1 MVDLELS
8 GNPSLGKKRTI
19 TTLQWLIVIVTS
31 YLMLFSKGELSE
43 DPWIQSLVVVF
54 LISGVAIHFLPE
66 AFFHHPSFDPTLLVT
81 DTALIS
87 AAIYMNRDVSWD
99 LFLFYFFVLYLAAI
113 GESMLKIVIGSVII
127 SFVYV
132 GLLLHQGKQL
142 TQLGSDLFLRI
153 PFLFG
158 VSILYGYLLENA
170 NREKRRAETA
180 EQREGLK
187 MDLVSALAHDMKT
200 PLGVI
205 IGYADTVM
213 NRLIGRSE
221 EKVSVEAL
229 QRIQQNADR
238 IVNLVTGFLAASK
251 AEAGRLDMAPRPVS
265 VNGLIQEVARQLQT
279 DLQKKGLTLELQLDE
294 KLPDIRGDKT
304 QLDRVFWNLVSN
316 AIKFTPSGGKIF
328 IRSSRNDTHFC
339 VSVQD
344 TGIGIAQDDLPLL
357 YSQFRRLKG
366 SAKIE
371 GTGLGLFI
379 VKTIVEAHR
388 GTVQVE
394 SVEGQGSTFSVRI
407 PIHS

>member
-1 MVDLELS
+1 MENLELS
-8 GNPSLGKKRTI
+8 GNHSLDKKRTI
-19 TTLQWLIVIVTS
+19 AILQWLIVIVTC
-31 YLMLFSKGELSE
+31 YLMLFSKGQLSE
-43 DPWIQSLVVVF
+43 DPWIQGLVVLF
-54 LISGVAIHFLPE
+54 LISGAAIHFLP
-66 AFFHHPSFDPTLLVT
+66 ATLFRHPSFDPALLVT
-81 DTALIS
+81 DTTLIS

-113 GESMLKIVIGSVII
+113 GETMLKIVIGSVII

-132 GLLLHQGKQL
+132 GLLLQQGKQL
-142 TQLGSDLFLRI
+142 TQLGPDLFLRI

-170 NREKRRAETA
+170 NREKKRAETA
-180 EQREGLK
+180 EESEHLK

-205 IGYADTVM
+205 IGYADTIM
-213 NRLIGRSE
+213 TRLAGRSE
-221 EKVSVEAL
+221 EKGSVEAL

-238 IVNLVTGFLAASK
+238 IVHLVTGFLDASK
-251 AEAGRLDMAPRPVS
+251 AAAGKLEVARRPIS
-265 VNGLIQEVARQLQT
+265 VNGLIQDAARQLQT
-279 DLQKKGLTLELQLDE
+279 DLEKKGLTLELELDE
-294 KLPDIRGDKT
+294 KLPDIQGDKT
-304 QLDRVFWNLVSN
+304 QLDRVLWNLMSN

-328 IRSSRNDTHFC
+328 VRSRRDDGHFC

-344 TGIGIAQDDLPLL
+344 TGTGIAREDLPLL

-366 SAKIE
+366 SAQIE

-379 VKTIVEAHR
+379 VKTIVEAHK

-407 PIHS
+407 PI

>member
-1 MVDLELS
+1 M
-8 GNPSLGKKRTI
+8 
-19 TTLQWLIVIVTS
+19 IVIVTC
-31 YLMLFSKGELSE
+31 YLMLFSKGQLSE
-43 DPWIQSLVVVF
+43 DPWIHALVAVF
-54 LISGVAIHFLPE
+54 LITGVAIHFLPE
-66 AFFHHPSFDPTLLVT
+66 ALFQRPYFDPALLVI
-81 DTALIS
+81 DTTLIS

-99 LFLFYFFVLYLAAI
+99 LFLFYFFILYLAAI

-127 SFVYV
+127 SIVYV
-132 GLLLHQGKQL
+132 GLLLQQGKQL
-142 TQLGSDLFLRI
+142 TNLGPDLFLRI

-180 EQREGLK
+180 EQREHLK

-205 IGYADTVM
+205 IGYADNVM
-213 NRLIGRSE
+213 SRLAGRSE
-221 EKVSVEAL
+221 ETRSVEAL
-229 QRIQQNADR
+229 QRIQHNAER
-238 IVNLVTGFLAASK
+238 IVHLVTGFLEASK
-251 AEAGRLDMAPRPVS
+251 AEAGKLDVARRALS
-265 VNGLIQEVARQLQT
+265 VNRLIRDVAQQLQG
-279 DLQKKGLTLELQLDE
+279 DLERKELALELELDE
-294 KLPDIRGDKT
+294 TLPDVLADQT
-304 QLDRVFWNLVSN
+304 QLDRVFWNLISN

-328 IRSSRNDTHFC
+328 IRSRRDGAYFC

-344 TGIGIAQDDLPLL
+344 TGIGIAREDLPLL

-366 SAKIE
+366 SGKIE

-388 GTVQVE
+388 GAVQVE
-394 SVEGQGSTFSVRI
+394 SVEGKGSTFSVRI